1 MDVAPC
7 RTLPPVLPLSLE
19 SDKHANGPSG
29 PDTKPLHGRH
39 GMTIFQCPTKV
50 IETVTLETGLEGV
63 LRGRRWALLTSPGW
77 LGERDLLGRL
87 RACGLV
93 PDGVYSPAPVNPQV
107 GQVEE
112 LFQVR
117 PEAEVI
123 VSVGGGS
130 VLDAAKGIS
139 ALAAL
144 GGDRAAFERH
154 LEAGEP
160 LASENDG
167 FLEQIAV
174 PTTSGTG
181 SEITRWG
188 TIWGEDGRKFSV
200 QHPALYPS
208 VAILDPGLCLSMPAN
223 VTLAT
228 GLDAL
233 SHALEAIWNQNS
245 CAVSDQLALAAV
257 RRVLR
262 TLPAV
267 LETPEDLDLRQDMQT
282 AALLSGL
289 AMSTTK
295 TALAHSISYPF
306 TAQYGLPHGLA
317 CSFTLAEVARFNAED
332 GSGRMARL
340 AEAFDC
346 PKEDVPDR
354 LESFLVAVG
363 LPDQLAHYLGPDA
376 ADAFGDN
383 LITPAR
389 AANNLRAVDGAG
401 AKSLAQAALRRLL
414 AE

>member
-1 MDVAPC
+1 
-7 RTLPPVLPLSLE
+7 
-19 SDKHANGPSG
+19 
-29 PDTKPLHGRH
+29 
-39 GMTIFQCPTKV
+39 MTVFQCPTQV
-50 IETVTLETGLEGV
+50 IEGAELEDGLEGA
-63 LRGRRWALLTSPGW
+63 LRGRRWALLTSVGW
-77 LGERDLLGRL
+77 LERRDLLGRL
-87 RACGLV
+87 RARGLV
-93 PDGVYSPAPVNPQV
+93 PDGIFPPAPVNPKV
-107 GQVEE
+107 SEVVE

-117 PEAEVI
+117 PEAKVI
-123 VSVGGGS
+123 VAVGGGS

-139 ALAAL
+139 ALTAL

-154 LEAGEP
+154 LATGEP
-160 LASENDG
+160 LVAEEGG

-200 QHPALYPS
+200 QHPALYPG
-208 VAILDPGLCLSMPAN
+208 VAILDAGLCLSMPAD

-233 SHALEAIWNQNS
+233 SHALEAVWNHNG
-245 CAVSDQLALAAV
+245 CAVSDQLALAAI
-257 RRVLR
+257 RRVLV

-267 LETPEDLDLRQDMQT
+267 LEAPEDRKLRQDMQT
-282 AALLSGL
+282 AALLAGL

-317 CSFTLAEVARFNAED
+317 CSFTLAEVARFNGGD
-332 GSGRMARL
+332 GGGRMARL

-346 PKEDVPDR
+346 PEEDVPDR
-354 LESFLVAVG
+354 LESFLMAVG
-363 LPDQLAHYLGPDA
+363 LPEQLARYLGPDA

-401 AKSLAQAALRRLL
+401 AKSLAQTALRRLL
-414 AE
+414 AG